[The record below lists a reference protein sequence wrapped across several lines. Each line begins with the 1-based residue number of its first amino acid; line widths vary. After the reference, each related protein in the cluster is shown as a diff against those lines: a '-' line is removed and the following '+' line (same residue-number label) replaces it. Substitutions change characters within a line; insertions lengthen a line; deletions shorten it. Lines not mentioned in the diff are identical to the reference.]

1 MKQELISHNFV
12 KGLKLADTNPLM
24 QKINI
29 TQRIACDLKLSP
41 IREIIMK
48 VNGFYSNR
56 EAQMKLQGYELKK
69 KLWAILKAYYLPKL
83 SQLYKGKEHETRTNK
98 S

>member
-48 VNGFYSNR
+48 VNEYYSNR

-69 KLWAILKAYYLPKL
+69 KLWAILKAYYLPKTF
-83 SQLYKGKEHETRTNK
+83 SAI
-98 S
+98 

>member
-24 QKINI
+24 QKMNI

-56 EAQMKLQGYELKK
+56 EAQRKLQGYELKK
-69 KLWAILKAYYLPKL
+69 IWAILKAYYLPKTF
-83 SQLYKGKEHETRTNK
+83 SAI
-98 S
+98 

>member
-69 KLWAILKAYYLPKL
+69 KLWPILKAYYLPKTF
-83 SQLYKGKEHETRTNK
+83 SAI
-98 S
+98 